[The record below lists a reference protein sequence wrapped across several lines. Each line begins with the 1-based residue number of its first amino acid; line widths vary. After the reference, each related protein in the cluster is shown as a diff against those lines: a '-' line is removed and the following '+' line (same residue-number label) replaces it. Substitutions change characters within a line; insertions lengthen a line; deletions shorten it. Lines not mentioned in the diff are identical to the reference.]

1 MPQKMLLWIFLSLC
15 LFSCKKYEDGVYL
28 SFQSR
33 AARINNT
40 WSVDQASN
48 ASGCRIEQEYTDYQ
62 FTFTRQG
69 EASITFPIFPSG
81 EETLTG
87 TWELT
92 DDNDRFR
99 WIVTG
104 DTLAFLYNGYQTF
117 DILRLTGSEFW
128 LVDDANAELRL
139 APQ

>member
-1 MPQKMLLWIFLSLC
+1 MSQRALLYIFLGLAF
-15 LFSCKKYEDGVYL
+15 FSCKKYEDGVYL

-33 AARINNT
+33 AARIDNT
-40 WSVDQASN
+40 WMVEQAKN
-48 ASGCRIEQEYTDYQ
+48 ASGCRIELDYTGYQ
-62 FTFTRQG
+62 FNFTRQG
-69 EASITFPIFPSG
+69 DVNITFPVFPSG

-104 DTLAFLYNGYQTF
+104 DTLSFLYNGYQTF
-117 DILRLTGSEFW
+117 DILRLTGNEFW